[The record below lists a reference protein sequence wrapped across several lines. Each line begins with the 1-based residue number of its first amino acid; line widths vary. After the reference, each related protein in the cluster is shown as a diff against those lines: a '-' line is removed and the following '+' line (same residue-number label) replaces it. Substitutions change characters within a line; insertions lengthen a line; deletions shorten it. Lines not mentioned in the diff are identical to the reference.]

1 MADATT
7 RRRAGAGLRAAVG
20 APVSAT
26 GLVLRRLR
34 TERGLALLLLAM
46 VASTSFL
53 FAAAPRL
60 LNRAADDGLASVV
73 RAATPV
79 QRDVTL
85 AEIASSAT
93 SIGES
98 VADVRAEG
106 DRLAGRFPPALAA
119 LVADRTLRVTS
130 VRLAVAKPPAY
141 ETTIALR
148 YQDGLVAASR
158 LVAGRWPVSTGDV
171 LPFAEW
177 NSGTPVGGPS
187 KAPVRFEVA
196 VSAQAAAD
204 TGIKVGDRLAVT
216 LDGSDPMLGMA
227 NLRIAPTEI
236 DVVGLFEPLDPT
248 SAYWAVDGSLLHAVQ
263 VGTESRPSAQ
273 VTGAIA
279 ADAFHGIAASRL
291 PLHDEWQ
298 FAIDPSRL
306 DAGRLDELRADLRR
320 MDFATGSELGVPD
333 SAVLRTGL
341 PTILDAYALQLAG
354 AESLLALAA
363 MGPLALGAAVLAM
376 LAILA
381 ASRRR
386 AGLALARG
394 RGASGAQVLAAE
406 LIEGAVLAGIAGGVG
421 LLAAV
426 VAVPARPSGLSPLL
440 ALAVGGGTTAL
451 LAGASWPVWRPRAR
465 PAGNAP
471 DRPPAAARRFVLEA
485 TFVLI
490 ALAGALLVR
499 ERGLAV
505 PPTSGTGA
513 SGGAAPVVAAVNP
526 LLSVIPA
533 LCGLAAGIVA
543 VRLYPLPVRALGWLA
558 ARRRDLVPVLGLRS
572 IGRHQAA
579 AGLGL
584 LVLMLTAASG
594 AFASV
599 VATSIERGQ
608 SVASYDDVGAD
619 YRVERTDSG
628 ALEPSLT
635 RAVAPGAMPGV
646 EAVAAGIDEP
656 SAPFS
661 STLTQRSSIEAIA
674 LDPRAY
680 AAVVTGTPIET
691 TWPSEFLAEPPGGAS
706 AAGGAASAPGSEAD
720 PVPAILSTTLPG
732 ATVPLSPGATFHV
745 TVLGH
750 DLVARLVEQR
760 ATLAGVGDGPF
771 ALLPLAWVRA
781 AIAAPS
787 QPPTTLWV
795 RGGPS
800 AGEAVAAAIT
810 DPAST
815 RLDSRYAALAALR
828 DAPLATATATGFA
841 LALLVAGAFMAL
853 AIVGT
858 VILSAARRN
867 QDLAY
872 LRTLGITRRQ
882 ALALTLVEQAPPAL
896 MALVPGVALGV
907 GLAFLLEPGLNLAA
921 FEGLDGF
928 PLAVDPMSLVLL
940 GVVLL
945 GVVVAAVLGGT
956 WLSLRVRAAD
966 VLRMGEH

>member
-1 MADATT
+1 MADATG
-7 RRRAGAGLRAAVG
+7 RRPTGGRILAAVG
-20 APVSAT
+20 APVAAS

-34 TERGLALLLLAM
+34 AERGLALLLLAV

-60 LNRAADDGLASVV
+60 LNRVADDGLASVV

-79 QRDVTL
+79 QRDLTL
-85 AEIASSAT
+85 AEVATSAT
-93 SIGES
+93 PIGES

-106 DRLAGRFPPALAA
+106 DRLAGQFPPALAA
-119 LVADRTLRVTS
+119 LVADRTLRITS
-130 VRLAVAKPPAY
+130 VRFAVAKPPAY
-141 ETTIALR
+141 ETAIALR
-148 YQDGLVAASR
+148 YQDGVASASR
-158 LVAGRWPVSTGDV
+158 LVAGRWPVSTGDI
-171 LPFAEW
+171 LPAAEW
-177 NSGTPVGGPS
+177 DTGTPVGGPS
-187 KAPVRFEVA
+187 RAPVRFEVA
-196 VSAQAAAD
+196 VAAQAAAD

-216 LDGSDPMLGMA
+216 LDGSDPMIRTA
-227 NLRIAPTEI
+227 NLRVAATEI

-248 SAYWAVDGSLLHAVQ
+248 AAYWAVDGSLLHAVQ

-273 VTGAIA
+273 VTAAIA
-279 ADAFHGIAASRL
+279 ADAYHGVAASRL
-291 PLHDEWQ
+291 PFHDEWQ
-298 FAIDPSRL
+298 FGLDPSRL

-320 MDFATGSELGVPD
+320 MDFASGSELGVPD

-341 PTILDAYALQLAG
+341 ATILDDYATQLAG
-354 AESLLALAA
+354 AESLLGLAGI
-363 MGPLALGAAVLAM
+363 GPLALAAAVLAM

-386 AGLALARG
+386 AGQALARG

-406 LIEGAVLAGIAGGVG
+406 LVEGAVLAGIACGVG

-426 VAVPARPSGLSPLL
+426 VTVPARPTGLSPLL
-440 ALAVGGGTTAL
+440 ALVVGGGTTAL

-465 PAGNAP
+465 PAGDAP
-471 DRPPAAARRFVLEA
+471 DQPRAATRRFVLEG
-485 TFVLI
+485 TVVLI
-490 ALAGALLVR
+490 ALAGALLGR
-499 ERGLAV
+499 ERGLALPATGGAGV
-505 PPTSGTGA
+505 PGGA
-513 SGGAAPVVAAVNP
+513 SPVVAAVNP

-543 VRLYPLPVRALGWLA
+543 VRLYPLPVRGLGWLA

-579 AGLGL
+579 AGLAL

-599 VATSIERGQ
+599 VVTSIERGQ
-608 SVASYDDVGAD
+608 LVASYDGVGAD
-619 YRVERTDSG
+619 YRVERTDAG
-628 ALEPSLT
+628 ALDPALAD
-635 RAVAPGAMPGV
+635 AVAPAAMPGV

-661 STLTQRSSIEAIA
+661 SSLTQLSSIEVVAVQ
-674 LDPRAY
+674 PRAY
-680 AAVVTGTPIET
+680 AAAVEGTPIET
-691 TWPSEFLAEPPGGAS
+691 TWPRDFLADPVQTPSAGATS
-706 AAGGAASAPGSEAD
+706 SAPGTVAD
-720 PVPAILSTTLPG
+720 PIPAILSTTLPG
-732 ATVPLSPGATFHV
+732 GTAPLSPGSTFHV

-760 ATLAGVGDGPF
+760 ATLAGVGVGPF
-771 ALLPLAWVRA
+771 ILLPLDWVRA
-781 AIAAPS
+781 AIGAPS

-800 AGEAVAAAIT
+800 AAGPLAAAIR
-810 DPAST
+810 DPGST
-815 RLDSRYAALAALR
+815 RLVSRYAALAVLR

-896 MALVPGVALGV
+896 IALVPGVALGV
-907 GLAFLLEPGLNLAA
+907 GLAYLLEPGLNLAA
-921 FEGLDGF
+921 FEGIDGA
-928 PLAVDPMSLVLL
+928 PLALDPTSLVLL
-940 GVVLL
+940 GVALL
-945 GVVVAAVLGGT
+945 AVVVAAVLGGT